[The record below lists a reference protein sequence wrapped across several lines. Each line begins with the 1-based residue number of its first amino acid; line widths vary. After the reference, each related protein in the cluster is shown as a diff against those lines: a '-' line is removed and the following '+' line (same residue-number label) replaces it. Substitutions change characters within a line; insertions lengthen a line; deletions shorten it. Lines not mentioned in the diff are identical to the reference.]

1 MGEKKK
7 KKIILMLLS
16 NSNKTNNKKFNSL
29 LHSITSQINKPYLI
43 KNFSIK
49 SKYGDDSIYFDLND
63 IENTTGSWDMYGQDD
78 KERYPEI
85 QEEFF
90 RRAAQSINRRES
102 MLAFCS
108 LAGIASIIS
117 WGVKGSVDTKLPIT
131 IGPQKTPEVGP
142 RGRI

>member
-1 MGEKKK
+1 M
-7 KKIILMLLS
+7 
-16 NSNKTNNKKFNSL
+16 NSL
-29 LHSITSQINKPYLI
+29 II
-43 KNFSIK
+43 KTKQPHLSTNYQLLRTLPTRLVHLF
-49 SKYGDDSIYFDLND
+49 SKYGDDSIYFDLDD
-63 IENTTGSWDMYGQDD
+63 IENTTGSWDMYGQDG
-78 KERYPEI
+78 KNRYPEI

-131 IGPQKTPEVGP
+131 IGPQKTPEVG
-142 RGRI
+142 